1 MYLCVFSGERV
12 PAGRG
17 WPSWRNR
24 ARRNRLR
31 PLSGI
36 SFFLP
41 DIVLPSGSPP
51 DVASAARIT
60 NRRSSK
66 NTERQLSFLLTPSS
80 SSEGARECVH
90 KILCECVYLFR
101 DLYLFFV
108 IEHACSAFAAF
119 SRQSL
124 SLSPFHRI
132 GFGVAVSGGTG
143 FWFRFFIIFFFF
155 CLLLRF
161 CSSAQFRRYH
171 SRLFETVG
179 LVLNTGGSV
188 ASMTFS
194 SSIPLSQMAGAGPSR
209 ARNGSLRRTTNKQT
223 KKKPKRKQKATTER
237 YLGSAEILAAA
248 GRGS

>member
-1 MYLCVFSGERV
+1 MAE
-12 PAGRG
+12 
-17 WPSWRNR
+17 PSAPEPTPSALWN
-24 ARRNRLR
+24 
-31 PLSGI
+31 I
-36 SFFLP
+36 FFLP

-119 SRQSL
+119 SRQ